1 MLILEQFDSWLFND
15 PSISHNGTSEP
26 LLTLA
31 QRVVSSL
38 IFDFSCDVASACQ
51 CFAHSLEQQL
61 GPPLANH
68 MNIRNGFGI
77 STPGYL
83 KPSRST
89 GLNFPL
95 HTGQQTLSR

>member
-38 IFDFSCDVASACQ
+38 ILISRVTSLQPANAS
-51 CFAHSLEQQL
+51 
-61 GPPLANH
+61 
-68 MNIRNGFGI
+68 
-77 STPGYL
+77 
-83 KPSRST
+83 
-89 GLNFPL
+89 
-95 HTGQQTLSR
+95 HTLWSNNWVRLWQTT